1 MSTHEIPEAEGL
13 QPNSGRHR
21 WRRKIVGYVLVAIIL
36 VSLFIGM
43 FFWLNYQYNEGQ
55 ISVVENIAYTEEVV
69 RNFSSS
75 EVIMNLSTMFPQ
87 KLNYT
92 DLLDWESRRLNYTEN
107 RIWHAD
113 PIEILSYG
121 KGACGEFSI
130 LYISICL
137 ANSIPARLVMTAY
150 LIPNVVDHSWAEVNP
165 LKDGKTWIDVEV
177 TDAWYSIKTTGSLN
191 LLTINNTSYYKSQ
204 HYRMLFAYQLD
215 ANRNVIITDRTAVYS
230 SGR

>member
-13 QPNSGRHR
+13 QPNAGRHR
-21 WRRKIVGYVLVAIIL
+21 WKRLVVSCTIIAIVLVSFVGL
-36 VSLFIGM
+36 YH
-43 FFWLNYQYNEGQ
+43 WLNYQYNEGQ
-55 ISVVENIAYTEEVV
+55 ISVVEYIAYNEEVV
-69 RNFSSS
+69 RNFSSP

-87 KLNYT
+87 KFNYT
-92 DLLDWESRRLNYTEN
+92 DLLYWEGRRLNYTEN

-130 LYISICL
+130 LYVSICL
-137 ANSIPARLVMTAY
+137 ANDIPARLVMTAY
-150 LIPNVVDHSWAEVNP
+150 LIPNAVDHSWAEINP
-165 LKDGKTWIDVEV
+165 LKDGKTWIHVEV
-177 TDAWYSIKTTGSLN
+177 TDACDSIKRTGSLDP
-191 LLTINNTSYYKSQ
+191 LTINNTSYYKSR

-230 SGR
+230 SDR